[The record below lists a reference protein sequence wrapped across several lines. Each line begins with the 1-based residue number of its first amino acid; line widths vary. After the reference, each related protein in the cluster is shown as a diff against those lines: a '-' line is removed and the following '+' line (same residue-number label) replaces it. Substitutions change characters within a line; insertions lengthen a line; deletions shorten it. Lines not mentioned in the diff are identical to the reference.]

1 MVMKKPYFTISLTA
15 LLVVWQFFLSV
26 KLLEAA
32 TISGNDNNS
41 DIDTS
46 IQHPIIFFKTPD
58 FNFGQIYKG
67 QKVEHIYTFENRGK
81 DTLKIKKVKSS
92 CGCTA
97 VILTNNTIPPG
108 ETGEIKATFS
118 PGSLSGN
125 IKKSITVASNDPD
138 TPKYRLTI
146 SGEVIKDLIIKPEH
160 IDFGSVSVGEKS
172 SKTISIKSQ
181 TEPDFK
187 IKKITSSKPFMDATI
202 VGEKNGGYIIKIVL
216 KHNPVIGRF
225 SGGIYLETNS
235 QIQQKVNVPFFGEI
249 AGDITTYPK
258 KIYFGSVVKG
268 KELTQKLYVKANKSN
283 IEILEIKTFPDY
295 ISARII
301 EKGESE
307 KPHYLIEVKLHSE
320 AAIGNIGGVLELHT
334 NSEIQPVT
342 LIRII
347 GEIE

>member
-1 MVMKKPYFTISLTA
+1 MKKPSFTTSLIA
-15 LLVVWQFFLSV
+15 LLVIWQFFLSV

-32 TISGNDNNS
+32 TIPGNDKNS
-41 DIDTS
+41 DISSS
-46 IQHPIIFFKTPD
+46 IQHPTIFFKNPD

-67 QKVEHIYTFENRGK
+67 QKVEHIYKFENRGK
-81 DTLKIKKVKSS
+81 DILEIKKVKTS

-97 VILTNNTIPPG
+97 VILTNDTIPPG
-108 ETGEIKATFS
+108 ETGGIKATFS
-118 PGSLSGN
+118 SGSLAGN
-125 IKKSITVASNDPD
+125 IKKSITVSSNDPD

-146 SGEVIKDLIIKPEH
+146 FGEIIKDLIITPEH
-160 IDFGSVSVGEKS
+160 IDFGSIFTGEEM
-172 SKTISIKSQ
+172 SKTVIIKSQ

-187 IKKITSSKPFMDATI
+187 IKKITPSKPFIDATI
-202 VGEKNGGYIIKIVL
+202 VGEENGEYIIKIAL
-216 KHNPVIGRF
+216 KHKPVIGRF

-235 QIQQKVNVPFFGEI
+235 QIQQKVNIPFFGEI

-268 KELTQKLYVKANKSN
+268 KELSQKLYVKVNKSD
-283 IEILEIKTFPDY
+283 IEILKIKTFPDY
-295 ISARII
+295 ISTRII
-301 EKGESE
+301 EKKESE

-334 NSEIQPVT
+334 NSKIQPVT

>member
-1 MVMKKPYFTISLTA
+1 MKKLSFTTSLIV
-15 LLVVWQFFLSV
+15 LLIVWQFLLSV
-26 KLLEAA
+26 KSLEAA
-32 TISGNDNNS
+32 NISAKDNYS
-41 DIDTS
+41 DINTS
-46 IQHPIIFFKTPD
+46 IQHPTIFFKNPD

-67 QKVEHIYTFENRGK
+67 QKVEYIYEFENRGK
-81 DTLKIKKVKSS
+81 DILEIKKVKTS

-97 VILTNNTIPPG
+97 AMLTNDTIPPG

-118 PGSLSGN
+118 SGSLSGN
-125 IKKSITVASNDPD
+125 IKKSITVVSNDPD

-146 SGEVIKDLIIKPEH
+146 SGEIIKDLIIKPEN
-160 IDFGSVSVGEKS
+160 IDFGSVSVGEKT

-187 IKKITSSKPFMDATI
+187 IKKITPSKPFINATI
-202 VGEKNGGYIIKIVL
+202 VGEKNGEYVIKIAL

-235 QIQQKVNVPFFGEI
+235 QIQEKVNIPFFGEI
-249 AGDITTYPK
+249 AGDITIYPK
-258 KIYFGSVVKG
+258 KIYYGSVVKG
-268 KELTQKLYVKANKSN
+268 NELTQKLYVKVNKSN
-283 IEILEIKTFPDY
+283 VEILKIKIFPDY
-295 ISARII
+295 ISARIV
-301 EKGESE
+301 EKKESE
-307 KPHYLIEVKLHSE
+307 NPHYLIEVKLHSE

-334 NSEIQPVT
+334 NSKIQPVT

>member
-1 MVMKKPYFTISLTA
+1 MKKPFLITPLIV
-15 LLVVWQFFLSV
+15 LLVVWHCFFSV
-26 KLLEAA
+26 KSLEAA
-32 TISGNDNNS
+32 AISDNNKNA
-41 DIDTS
+41 DINTS
-46 IQHPIIFFKTPD
+46 IQHPTIFFNNPD
-58 FNFGQIYKG
+58 FDFGQIYKD

-81 DTLKIKKVKSS
+81 DTLKIKKVRTS

-97 VILTNNTIPPG
+97 AILTADTILPG

-118 PGSLSGN
+118 SGSASGN
-125 IKKSITVASNDPD
+125 IKKSITVSSNDPD

-146 SGEVIKDLIIKPEH
+146 FGEIIKDLIIKPEH
-160 IDFGSVSVGEKS
+160 IDFGSVSTGEKI
-172 SKTISIKSQ
+172 SKTVSIKSQ

-187 IKKITSSKPFMDATI
+187 IKKITPSKPFIDAKI
-202 VGEKNGGYIIKIVL
+202 VAVKNGEYIIEITL
-216 KHNPVIGRF
+216 NRNSVIGRL

-235 QIQQKVNVPFFGEI
+235 QIESKVNIPFFGEI
-249 AGDITTYPK
+249 AGDISTYPK

-268 KELTQKLYVKANKSN
+268 KELSQKIYVKANKSN
-283 IEILEIKTFPDY
+283 IEILKIKTFPDY
-295 ISARII
+295 ISTRII
-301 EKGESE
+301 EKKESE
-307 KPHYLIEVKLHSE
+307 KPHYLIEVKLDSE